1 MTVLCPWVSKIY
13 NLQPNIEILVKNNN
27 GTTKNRI
34 AFISMAAI
42 LYFSILGLI
51 PHFDSVDPV
60 LIGFSMLRTPYMEV
74 FMLSSGSAHVGLL
87 MLHIDSA
94 ITLVIWGSLDMSFLP
109 LTTIHTNAIV
119 LFNLLKN
126 KKNNKVFECEL
137 CV

>member
-1 MTVLCPWVSKIY
+1 MGLHILMDQLCGDRVTKLGCKTNFFVVPIVLNKWRPFLNLCVTVLCPWVSKTY

-60 LIGFSMLRTPYMEV
+60 LIRFSMLRTPYMQV
-74 FMLSSGSAHVGLL
+74 FMLSSGYAHVDLL

-94 ITLVIWGSLDMSFLP
+94 ILP
-109 LTTIHTNAIV
+109 
-119 LFNLLKN
+119 F
-126 KKNNKVFECEL
+126 
-137 CV
+137 

>member
-1 MTVLCPWVSKIY
+1 MAGILKLVCDSIMSMGLQ
-13 NLQPNIEILVKNNN
+13 NLQFATKIQILVENNN

-60 LIGFSMLRTPYMEV
+60 LIGFSMLRTPYIQV

-94 ITLVIWGSLDMSFLP
+94 NRPIYRPILGP
-109 LTTIHTNAIV
+109 LAR
-119 LFNLLKN
+119 
-126 KKNNKVFECEL
+126 
-137 CV
+137 